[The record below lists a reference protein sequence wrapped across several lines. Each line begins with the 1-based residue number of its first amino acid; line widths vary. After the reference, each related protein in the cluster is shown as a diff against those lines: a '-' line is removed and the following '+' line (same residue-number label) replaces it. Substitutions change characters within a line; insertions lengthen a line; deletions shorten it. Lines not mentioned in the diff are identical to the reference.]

1 MTVSESTMKGMTFS
15 LLSGLL
21 AALASLCGKFSMAG
35 GETAYLCEIVSSH
48 WLSKI
53 SSHYFCENV
62 ITGIRVIFF
71 ALMIACNAVMWT
83 IFTKALRL
91 CTTTL
96 EATVINTASNFFF
109 TAIFGQTL
117 FGEQLTFLWWLGT
130 LFILL
135 GLLLMHRGSLEEKRN
150 LAGPQH
156 SRSPPKRYKC
166 S

>member
-1 MTVSESTMKGMTFS
+1 MF
-15 LLSGLL
+15 LD
-21 AALASLCGKFSMAG
+21 
-35 GETAYLCEIVSSH
+35 
-48 WLSKI
+48 
-53 SSHYFCENV
+53 
-62 ITGIRVIFF
+62 
-71 ALMIACNAVMWT
+71 
-83 IFTKALRL
+83 
-91 CTTTL
+91 
-96 EATVINTASNFFF
+96 
-109 TAIFGQTL
+109 AIFGQTL